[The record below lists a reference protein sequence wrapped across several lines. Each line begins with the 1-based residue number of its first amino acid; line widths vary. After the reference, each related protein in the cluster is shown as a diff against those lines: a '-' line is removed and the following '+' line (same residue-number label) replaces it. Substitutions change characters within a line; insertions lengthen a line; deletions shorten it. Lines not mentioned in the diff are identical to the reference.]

1 MMIVPLEIP
10 QFATK
15 VVLFVTHEDRVLVF
29 LEPAYPHIKLQVPGG
44 TVEDG
49 EDIEAAARRELA
61 EETGL
66 EDVASMRLLATRD
79 YVFEHNDKAHKHIRH
94 FFHITL
100 VGTPRERWSHWETSS
115 SLGFGP
121 IEFAL
126 FWMDFGHAADEL
138 GYGFGP
144 PLAEHTPA
152 LLRG

>member
-1 MMIVPLEIP
+1 MMLTPLEIP

-15 VVLFVTHEDRVLVF
+15 VVLYVTHDDKVLVF

-49 EDIEAAARRELA
+49 ETIRLAARRELA

-66 EDVASMRLLATRD
+66 ADIASMTPLGMQD
-79 YVFEHNDKAHKHIRH
+79 YQFQHKGKPHRH
-94 FFHITL
+94 ERHHFHITL
-100 VGTPRERWSHWETSS
+100 TGPPRERWSHWETSS
-115 SLGFGP
+115 SLGLGP

-126 FWMDFGHAADEL
+126 FWMDFEQAADEL

-144 PLAEHTPA
+144 PLAEFMPQ
-152 LLRG
+152 LLRT

>member
-1 MMIVPLEIP
+1 MTAAPLALP

-15 VVLFVTHEDRVLVF
+15 VVLYVTHDDKLLVF

-49 EDIEAAARRELA
+49 EDIETAARRELA

-66 EDVASMRLLATRD
+66 EDVASMTLLETRD
-79 YVFEHNDKAHKHIRH
+79 YEFQHKGKAHRHIRH
-94 FFHITL
+94 YFHITL
-100 VGTPRERWSHWETSS
+100 AGTPRERWSHWETSS
-115 SLGFGP
+115 SLGLGP

-126 FWMDFGHAADEL
+126 FWMDLEQAADEL

-144 PLAEHTPA
+144 PLEKFTLAF
-152 LLRG
+152 LRD